1 MARAPKTN
9 REAILREALRIVRE
23 EGLAALSLRSLAR
36 NLGVATNAL
45 YHYFPDRVALEA
57 EVARVGWKRLL
68 IALQKARQQR
78 SGVDAIRNQVKTFIL
93 FTQKNAA
100 LYRLMLVSRQDT
112 PEELELRG
120 RYREFNVL
128 SYGEFVPPCEIDRA
142 RRLAWS
148 LVHGM
153 ISLHRA
159 GMTPEIKDLPT
170 DASQAVV
177 LLLQGISAS
186 SATAAE
192 QKK

>member
-1 MARAPKTN
+1 MARTPKTN
-9 REAILREALRIVRE
+9 REAILREALRIVKD
-23 EGLAALSLRSLAR
+23 EGLGALSLRTLAR

-68 IALQKARQQR
+68 ISLQKARHQR
-78 SGVDAIRNQVKTFIL
+78 SGADAIRNQVKTFIL
-93 FTQKNAA
+93 FTQKNEA

-112 PEELELRG
+112 PEELDLRG
-120 RYREFNVL
+120 QYRQFNIM
-128 SYGEFVPPCEIDRA
+128 SYGELVPSGDIDRA
-142 RRLAWS
+142 RRLVWS

-159 GMTPEIKDLPT
+159 GMTPEIKDLSVE
-170 DASQAVV
+170 ASDAVV
-177 LLLQGISAS
+177 LLLRGISAGTPES
-186 SATAAE
+186 FV

>member
-1 MARAPKTN
+1 MARTPKTN
-9 REAILREALRIVRE
+9 REAILREALRIVKD
-23 EGLAALSLRSLAR
+23 EGLGALSLRTLAR

-68 IALQKARQQR
+68 VALQKARHQR
-78 SGVDAIRNQVKTFIL
+78 SGADAIRNQVKTFIL
-93 FTQKNAA
+93 FTQKNEA

-112 PEELELRG
+112 PEELDLRG
-120 RYREFNVL
+120 QYRQFNIM
-128 SYGEFVPPCEIDRA
+128 SYGELVPSGDIDRA
-142 RRLAWS
+142 RRLVWS

-159 GMTPEIKDLPT
+159 GMTPEIKDLSVE
-170 DASQAVV
+170 ASDAVV
-177 LLLQGISAS
+177 LLLRGISAGTPES
-186 SATAAE
+186 FV